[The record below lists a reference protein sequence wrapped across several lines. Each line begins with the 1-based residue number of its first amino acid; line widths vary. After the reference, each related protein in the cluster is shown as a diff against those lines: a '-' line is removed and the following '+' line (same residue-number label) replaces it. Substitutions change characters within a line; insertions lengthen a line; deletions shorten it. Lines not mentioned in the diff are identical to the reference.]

1 MNEETKVTK
10 KENKVKRFVKRHK
23 VLLVTLTTAG
33 ATGYAFYK
41 LGFLQGLNLNLI
53 NEFEASMKDELN
65 KFKHGEGIENVFCI
79 NADEGIF
86 TDLAP
91 AIEAAVLNK
100 DLENIHLDRSYKIGD
115 NLSKNVKVVIENVTE

>member
-1 MNEETKVTK
+1 MSEETKITK
-10 KENKVKRFVKRHK
+10 KENKVKKFVKRHK

-41 LGFLQGLNLNLI
+41 IGLLQGLNLNLI
-53 NEFEASMKDELN
+53 NEFRHA
-65 KFKHGEGIENVFCI
+65 EGIDSLFCVNTDEGLCV

-100 DLENIHLDRSYKIGD
+100 NLEKVHLDRSYKIGD
-115 NLSKNVKVVIENVTE
+115 NLSKNVQVVIENVTE